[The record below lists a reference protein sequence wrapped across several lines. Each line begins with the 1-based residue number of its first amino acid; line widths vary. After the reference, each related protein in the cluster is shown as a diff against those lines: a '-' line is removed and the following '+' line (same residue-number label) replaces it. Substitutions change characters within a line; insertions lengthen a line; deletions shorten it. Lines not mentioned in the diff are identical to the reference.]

1 MGYLIDILENKIQIV
16 SSLVFAQFNVFNRA
30 FREEK
35 KIQTAVK
42 SWQNR
47 TPQNEI
53 NRLLDYAFSEFSVWA
68 K

>member
-1 MGYLIDILENKIQIV
+1 LENKIQIV
-16 SSLVFAQFNVFNRA
+16 SCLVFAQFNVFNRA

>member
-1 MGYLIDILENKIQIV
+1 LENKIPIV